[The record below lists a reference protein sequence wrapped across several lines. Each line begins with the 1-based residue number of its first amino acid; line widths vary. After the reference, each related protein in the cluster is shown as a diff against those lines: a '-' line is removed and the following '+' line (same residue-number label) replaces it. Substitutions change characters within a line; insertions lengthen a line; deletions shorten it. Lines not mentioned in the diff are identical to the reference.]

1 MARLKSSTESL
12 PSCRT
17 RVSNFK
23 ASCVFRLILGLFFA
37 TGAGESV
44 PNFQETMHIDAY
56 MCTKPKDPKVLFNGR
71 KSPDVSFKS
80 LGFESRSLGHV
91 MLYIAKYVYALA
103 CTCHVYCPRS
113 WSTPSATP
121 QAEWGS
127 LQFLQ
132 LGGLPLKPY
141 GKPQTLATW
150 PFHQLPRFWLL
161 SGSPTLEI
169 RLHGNM
175 RFKFDWSIERR
186 EFGNDEWSASN
197 LRQSKSV
204 SEPHTC
210 Q

>member
-1 MARLKSSTESL
+1 MASSTCRALHTSQQLRFHRPKPSYPIEPWQPPALAHAEMARLKSSTESL

-23 ASCVFRLILGLFFA
+23 ASCVLRLIFWLFFA

-44 PNFQETMHIDAY
+44 PNFQETMHIDTVCAPNQRIQRFCS
-56 MCTKPKDPKVLFNGR
+56 MVGKAPTSPLKAWVL
-71 KSPDVSFKS
+71 S
-80 LGFESRSLGHV
+80 LEVWG
-91 MLYIAKYVYALA
+91 MWCYQ
-103 CTCHVYCPRS
+103 P
-113 WSTPSATP
+113 PP
-121 QAEWGS
+121 QAGWGS

-169 RLHGNM
+169 RLHG
-175 RFKFDWSIERR
+175 
-186 EFGNDEWSASN
+186 
-197 LRQSKSV
+197 SV
-204 SEPHTC
+204 SLGCETWALNSTA